1 MVVAAELRSLF
12 EEPPYGQPRR
22 ERETRLLDELS
33 VEHARHYEHCAL
45 FRKICDTWNWQPDR
59 SYERLSD
66 LPFLY
71 AQAFKEAG
79 QALVSV
85 PEAKGQQR
93 LSSSATSGRSST
105 IVIDRETARRQTR
118 AVSQVLASFIG
129 PQRRPMLVCDARPA
143 ANTPGEV
150 TARAAAMLGFMTF
163 ASEREYALGPTMQP
177 DSAAIEAFAEA
188 AMRNGKPV
196 TLIGFTFVLYVALL
210 RPLLASGKRWTLPAG
225 STILHIGGWKKL
237 EDQKV
242 DRAVLAAAARTVFG
256 VPTEGVIDTYGF
268 TEQIGTVHAEC
279 EAGHKHAPAFS
290 DVVVRDPVTLRP
302 LPDGTVGLGQFLS
315 LVPTSYPGFS
325 VLTDDLVQITGRD
338 SCKCGRSG
346 TTFVVLGRHKA
357 AEVRGCGDV
366 LAEKIFVG
374 GGIAA
379 PQAPDTDQSRA
390 VQLFAD
396 SKAYRRFDGDDVL
409 PVVDDWDALERRLRT
424 AQADLQKVPVDDILG
439 LLRAASREWEN
450 PKSPFG
456 PFHANGLAFLI
467 GFIQRGGLQR
477 MVDRSLRGSRGV
489 LDDFRYDAASE
500 FRWRALPVGVV
511 AHWIAGNVPT
521 LGFLSLLLSVATKNA
536 NILKVPE
543 HVSPLL
549 TEMLSSVA
557 RARYRTSGGQWRE
570 GEVISNTIAALWYPH
585 RSGDANRLSMLADAR
600 VVWGGGEAVR
610 AVAGLPRKHTA
621 QDVIFGPKLSVAA
634 VGREALKEE
643 SRANRVARGVA
654 VDCSVFDQEACAS
667 AHTVF
672 VETGGAVSPAEFARL
687 LAAQMDR
694 ALMRIPH
701 AGLNGATAGAVK
713 SARIQHL
720 VDGTVYAPYGLEW
733 SVLYRDT
740 LQRPGAIYGRT
751 VFVRPVDDLAQ
762 VAPLLDRD
770 TQVVG
775 LALPGHRRAEV
786 AEQFALAGVDRVTD
800 VGAMA
805 EFSVPWDGVFLPDRL
820 VRWISLAR

>member
-1 MVVAAELRSLF
+1 MVVAPDLRSLF
-12 EEPPYGQPRR
+12 EEPPYSQPRR
-22 ERETRLLDELS
+22 EREARLLDELRA
-33 VEHARHYEHCAL
+33 EHARHYGGCAL

-59 SYERLSD
+59 AFARLSD

-79 QALVSV
+79 NALVTTT
-85 PEAKGQQR
+85 ETKGQQR
-93 LSSSATSGRSST
+93 LSSSATSGRPST
-105 IVIDRETARRQTR
+105 IVLDRETARRQTR

-150 TARAAAMLGFMTF
+150 TARAAAMLGFLTF
-163 ASEREYALGPTMQP
+163 ASEREYALGADMRP
-177 DSAAIEAFAEA
+177 DPAVIEAFADA
-188 AMRNGKPV
+188 ASKGDKPV

-210 RPLLASGKRWTLPAG
+210 RPLLAAGKRWQLPKG

-242 DRAVLAAAARTVFG
+242 DRAALAAAVRTVFG
-256 VPTEGVIDTYGF
+256 IPPEGVIDTYGF

-279 EAGHKHAPAFS
+279 EAGQKHAPAFA
-290 DVVVRDPVTLRP
+290 DVLVRDPVTLQP

-325 VLTDDLVQITGRD
+325 VLTDDLVQVTGRD
-338 SCKCGRSG
+338 TCTCGRSG

-374 GGIAA
+374 GTIAT
-379 PQAPDTDQSRA
+379 PQADSQEGRA
-390 VQLFAD
+390 VHLFAD
-396 SKAYRRFDGDDVL
+396 SKPYRRFDGDHAL
-409 PVVDDWDALERRLRT
+409 PVVEDWGALERQLRA
-424 AQADLQKVPVDDILG
+424 AQAVLQKVPVDDILG
-439 LLRAASREWEN
+439 LLRAASREWED

-500 FRWRALPVGVV
+500 VRWRALPVGIV

-536 NILKVPE
+536 NLLKVPE

-549 TEMLSSVA
+549 TEMLASLA
-557 RARYRTSGGQWRE
+557 RARYRNSAGQWLE
-570 GEVISNTIAALWYPH
+570 GEVISSTIAALWYPH
-585 RSGDANRLSMLADAR
+585 RSTDANRLSMLADAR
-600 VVWGGGEAVR
+600 VVWGGAEAVR

-621 QDVIFGPKLSVAA
+621 QDIIFGPKLSVAA
-634 VGREALKEE
+634 VGRESLTEE
-643 SRANRVARGVA
+643 SRASRVARSVA

-672 VETGGAVSPAEFARL
+672 VEKGGAVSPEEFARL
-687 LAAQMDR
+687 LATQMER
-694 ALMRIPH
+694 TLVRIPH
-701 AGLNGATAGAVK
+701 AGLNGATAGNVK

-720 VDGTVYAPYGLEW
+720 VDGKVHAPYGLEW
-733 SVLYRDT
+733 SVLYRDE
-740 LQRPGAIYGRT
+740 LERPPPVYGRT
-751 VFVRPVDDLAQ
+751 VFVRPVDDLGQ
-762 VAPLLDRD
+762 VAPLVDRD

-775 LALPGHRRAEV
+775 LALPGRRRIEV
-786 AEQFALAGVDRVTD
+786 AEKFALAGVDRVTD

-805 EFSVPWDGVFLPDRL
+805 EFTVPWDGVFLPDRL

>member
-1 MVVAAELRSLF
+1 MVVAADLRSLF
-12 EEPPYGQPRR
+12 DEPAYGQPRR
-22 ERETRLLDELS
+22 EREARLLDELS
-33 VEHARHYEHCAL
+33 AEHARHYEHCAL
-45 FRKICDTWNWQPDR
+45 FRKICNTWDWLPSR
-59 SYERLSD
+59 PYERLSD

-79 QALVSV
+79 NALVTTT
-85 PEAKGQQR
+85 ATKGQQR
-93 LSSSATSGRSST
+93 LNSSATSGRPST
-105 IVIDRETARRQTR
+105 IVLDRETARRQTR

-129 PQRRPMLVCDARPA
+129 PQRRAMLVCDARPA
-143 ANTPGEV
+143 VNTSGEV

-163 ASEREYALGPTMQP
+163 ASEREYALGPSMQP
-177 DSAAIEAFAEA
+177 DSAAIEAFADA
-188 AMRNGKPV
+188 AARSDNPV

-210 RPLLASGKRWTLPAG
+210 RPLLAAGKRWQLPKG

-256 VPTEGVIDTYGF
+256 IPPEGVIDTYGF

-279 EAGHKHAPAFS
+279 EAGRKHAPCFS
-290 DVVVRDPVTLRP
+290 DVVVRDPVTLQP

-325 VLTDDLVQITGRD
+325 VLTDDLVQVTGRGT
-338 SCKCGRSG
+338 CGCGRSG

-357 AEVRGCGDV
+357 AEMRGCGDV

-374 GGIAA
+374 GSIAA
-379 PQAPDTDQSRA
+379 PTDTEASHA

-396 SKAYRRFDGDDVL
+396 ARSYRRFDGDDTL
-409 PVVDDWDALERRLRT
+409 PVIEDWAALEQKLRV
-424 AQADLQKVPVDDILG
+424 AQAELQKVPVDDILG
-439 LLRAASREWEN
+439 LLRAASGEWED
-450 PKSPFG
+450 PKSRFG
-456 PFHANGLAFLI
+456 PFHANGLGFLI
-467 GFIQRGGLQR
+467 SFIQRGGLQR
-477 MVDRSLRGSRGV
+477 MIDRSLRGSRGV
-489 LDDFRYDAASE
+489 LDDFRHDATAE
-500 FRWRALPVGVV
+500 IRWRALPVGVV

-549 TEMLSSVA
+549 TEMLDSIS
-557 RARYRTSGGQWRE
+557 RARHRTSSGRWLDGR
-570 GEVISNTIAALWYPH
+570 VIADTIGAVWYPH
-585 RSGDANRLSMLADAR
+585 HSRDAGELSMLADAR
-600 VVWGGGEAVR
+600 VVWGGAEAVR
-610 AVAGLPRKHTA
+610 AVAGLPRRHTA
-621 QDVIFGPKLSVAA
+621 QDIIFGPKLSVAA
-634 VGREALKEE
+634 VGREALNEE
-643 SRANRVARGVA
+643 ARASRVARGVA

-672 VETGGAVSPAEFARL
+672 VEKGGAVSPEEFARL
-687 LAAQMDR
+687 LAVQMGR

-701 AGLNGATAGAVK
+701 AGLNGAIAGNVK

-720 VDGTVYAPYGLEW
+720 LDGAVHAPRGLEW
-733 SVLYRDT
+733 SVLYRDE
-740 LQRPGAIYGRT
+740 LKRPPPVYGRT
-751 VFVRPVDDLAQ
+751 VFVRPVDDLAH

-775 LALPGHRRAEV
+775 LALPGRRRAEM
-786 AEQFALAGVDRVTD
+786 AERFALAGIDRVSN

-805 EFSVPWDGVFLPDRL
+805 EFTVPWDGVFLPDRL
-820 VRWISLAR
+820 VRWISLAG

>member
-1 MVVAAELRSLF
+1 MVVAADLRSLF
-12 EEPPYGQPRR
+12 DEPPYGQPRR
-22 ERETRLLDELS
+22 EREARLLDELAA
-33 VEHARHYEHCAL
+33 EHARHYEHCAL

-59 SYERLSD
+59 PCERLSG

-79 QALVSV
+79 NALVTTT
-85 PEAKGQQR
+85 ETKGQQR
-93 LSSSATSGRSST
+93 LSSSATSGRPST
-105 IVIDRETARRQTR
+105 IVLDRETARRQIR

-163 ASEREYALGPTMQP
+163 ASEREYALGPSMQP
-177 DSAAIEAFAEA
+177 DPAAIEAFADA
-188 AMRNGKPV
+188 ASRSDKPV

-210 RPLLASGKRWTLPAG
+210 RPLLAAGKRWQLPRG

-256 VPTEGVIDTYGF
+256 IPPEGVIDAYGF

-290 DVVVRDPVTLRP
+290 DVVVRDPVTLQP

-325 VLTDDLVQITGRD
+325 VLTDDLVQVTGRD
-338 SCKCGRSG
+338 SCRCGRSG

-357 AEVRGCGDV
+357 SEVRGCGDV

-374 GGIAA
+374 GNIAA
-379 PQAPDTDQSRA
+379 PQVDTEASRA
-390 VQLFAD
+390 VQLFAE
-396 SKAYRRFDGDDVL
+396 SRPYRRFDGDETL
-409 PVVDDWDALERRLRT
+409 PVVGDWDALEQKLRT
-424 AQADLQKVPVDDILG
+424 AQAELQKVPVDDVLG
-439 LLRAASREWEN
+439 LLRAASREWED
-450 PKSPFG
+450 PRSPFG

-477 MVDRSLRGSRGV
+477 MIDRSLRGNRGV
-489 LDDFRYDAASE
+489 LDDFRFDPAGE

-549 TEMLSSVA
+549 TEMLGSVA
-557 RARYRTSGGQWRE
+557 RARYRTSSGRWLE
-570 GEVISNTIAALWYPH
+570 GRVISDTIAAVWYPH
-585 RSGDANRLSMLADAR
+585 HSRDADRLSMLADAR
-600 VVWGGGEAVR
+600 VVWGGAEAVR

-621 QDVIFGPKLSVAA
+621 QDIIFGPKLSVAA
-634 VGREALKEE
+634 VGREALKEP
-643 SRANRVARGVA
+643 SRASRIARGIA

-672 VETGGAVSPAEFARL
+672 VEKGGAISPEEFSGL

-701 AGLNGATAGAVK
+701 GGLNGATAGNVK

-720 VDGTVYAPYGLEW
+720 LEGTVHAPYGLEW
-733 SVLYRDT
+733 SVLYRDE
-740 LQRPGAIYGRT
+740 LERPPPVYGRT

-775 LALPGHRRAEV
+775 LALPGRRRAEV
-786 AEQFALAGVDRVTD
+786 AERFALAGVDRVTD

-805 EFSVPWDGVFLPDRL
+805 EFTVPWDGVFLPDRL